1 MLRHVVML
9 QLSAEATD
17 ADVDALVDGLAGL
30 PAVIPEIRSYSIGRD
45 AGIAEGNFDVVVI
58 GEFDDADGYHAYSAN
73 ADHQAVIA
81 ERIKPFLQARTAVQ
95 YLID

>member
-17 ADVDALVDGLAGL
+17 ADIAAIVDGLAGL

-45 AGIAEGNFDVVVI
+45 AGLAETNYDLVVI
-58 GEFDDADGYHAYSAN
+58 GEFEDADGYNAYSAN
-73 ADHQAVIA
+73 ADHQAVIT
-81 ERIKPFLQARTAVQ
+81 ERLKPFLQSRTAVQ
-95 YLID
+95 YVID